1 MYSVLCIDDAE
12 EQLQALTLE
21 LIDIYHVIPCKNPL
35 NAIAHITKHQPD
47 AIILDLQMPKVNGF
61 QLLSEINK
69 LHNPPPVLILSGH
82 TDPLFVVR
90 SLHLG
95 ARDFLSKPYT
105 PTMLRHRL
113 TKIIDSSLVNKTIS
127 YKQTQNPLLI
137 GNSKAIQT
145 LRIEIQAFANSD
157 LPILIYGESGT
168 GKDLVARA
176 IHGASHRS
184 KGPLIVKNMGAI
196 APTLLESELFG
207 CDEGAFTDAKPHKGC
222 FEQANGGTLFLDEIA
237 EASPSVQAALL
248 RVIEDGYIQHLGGHT
263 LYEVSF
269 RLITAT
275 NKNLETLIAE
285 KLFRSDLKYRLE
297 GITLHIPPL
306 RERKEDIPILARYFL
321 APHQV
326 EITDEAL
333 SKLCRHEW
341 PGNVRQLKMCLERAT
356 ILARTTGKIEPEHLR
371 F

>member
-21 LIDIYHVIPCKNPL
+21 LLDAYHVIPCKNPL
-35 NAIAHITKHQPD
+35 KAITHITKHQVD

-69 LHNPPPVLILSGH
+69 LNNPPPVLILSGH

-95 ARDFLSKPYT
+95 AGDFLSKPYT
-105 PTMLRHRL
+105 TAMLRHRL
-113 TKIIDSSLVNKTIS
+113 TRIIDRSLKTKTIAH
-127 YKQTQNPLLI
+127 KKTQNSLLI
-137 GNSKAIQT
+137 GTSKAIQT
-145 LRIEIQAFANSD
+145 LKVEIQTFANSD

-176 IHGASHRS
+176 IHFASHRN
-184 KGPLIVKNMGAI
+184 KGPFIVKNMGAI

-222 FEQANGGTLFLDEIA
+222 FELANGGTLFFDEIA
-237 EASPSVQAALL
+237 EASLPVQAALL
-248 RVIEDGYIQHLGGHT
+248 RVIEDGYIQHLGGHNI
-263 LYEVSF
+263 YEVSF

-275 NKNLETLIAE
+275 NKHLDALIAE

-297 GITLHIPPL
+297 GITLYIPPL
-306 RERKEDIPILARYFL
+306 RERKEDIPALVRHFL
-321 APHQV
+321 APDNV
-326 EITDEAL
+326 ELSDAAL
-333 SKLCRHEW
+333 SELYNYQW
-341 PGNVRQLKMCLERAT
+341 PGNVRQLRMCIERAK
-356 ILARTTGKIEPEHLR
+356 ILASTSGQIQPEHLR